1 MVTVEPVRA
10 GLIVS
15 VTKEDVEEGKPTIFT
30 AKQIPT
36 VKSLPD
42 VVPARATSRQEIS
55 WSFGPV
61 KIIGYIDTETLEIGV
76 EVDIFGAHIF
86 NLFGNL
92 RDGVIGRINLAL
104 ANGEIK
110 FLLKNENEVW
120 VHLHLDVVF
129 DGNFDKDEK
138 IFEF

>member
-1 MVTVEPVRA
+1 MQVGGFTLGNELLLTQT
-10 GLIVS
+10 GLVVS

-61 KIIGYIDTETLEIGV
+61 KVRTYALVNLSHTAYDLKIVDHWLHRYRNIG
-76 EVDIFGAHIF
+76 
-86 NLFGNL
+86 NW
-92 RDGVIGRINLAL
+92 GRS
-104 ANGEIK
+104 
-110 FLLKNENEVW
+110 
-120 VHLHLDVVF
+120 
-129 DGNFDKDEK
+129 
-138 IFEF
+138 